1 MAKFAEV
8 PSSALTVR
16 ARRHQGTHR
25 RLSSPG
31 SVDCVRPMSGENH
44 KERLNRELI
53 ELLTELRVA
62 LLGVQVLFAFLL
74 IVPFYQRFSSV
85 TPLQRN
91 VYFAVLLC
99 AAVSAALLI
108 APSSHHRLLWR
119 QGAKEATLRA
129 ANRLSVLGLTFLA
142 LAMIGAIFLITDVL
156 FGGVVATV
164 ATVAIGAVF
173 AWVWYGQPLLRLGD

>member
-1 MAKFAEV
+1 
-8 PSSALTVR
+8 
-16 ARRHQGTHR
+16 
-25 RLSSPG
+25 
-31 SVDCVRPMSGENH
+31 MSGGDEND

-62 LLGVQVLFAFLL
+62 LPGVQVLFAFLL
-74 IVPFYQRFSSV
+74 IVPFSQRFSSV
-85 TPLQRN
+85 SPLQRH
-91 VYFAVLLC
+91 VYFAILLC

-129 ANRLSVLGLTFLA
+129 ANRLSVVGLAFLA
-142 LAMIGAIFLITDVL
+142 LAMVGAIFLITDVL
-156 FGGVVATV
+156 FGGVVAAV

-173 AWVWYGQPLLRLGD
+173 AWVWYGQPLLRLRD

>member
-8 PSSALTVR
+8 PFYALGCR

-31 SVDCVRPMSGENH
+31 SVDCVWPMSGENH

-99 AAVSAALLI
+99 AALSAALLI
-108 APSSHHRLLWR
+108 APTSHHRLLWR

-129 ANRLSVLGLTFLA
+129 ANRLSVLGLSFLA

-156 FGGVVATV
+156 FGGVVAGV

-173 AWVWYGQPLLRLGD
+173 AWVWYGQPLLRLGG

>member
-1 MAKFAEV
+1 
-8 PSSALTVR
+8 
-16 ARRHQGTHR
+16 
-25 RLSSPG
+25 
-31 SVDCVRPMSGENH
+31 MSGENH

-99 AAVSAALLI
+99 AALSAALLI

-129 ANRLSVLGLTFLA
+129 ANRLSVLGLSFLA

-156 FGGVVATV
+156 FGGVGSNRRHWRGVRMGLVRA
-164 ATVAIGAVF
+164 AAASPGRLASSGECLIGE
-173 AWVWYGQPLLRLGD
+173 LRTSEHPRGEVVRRTF

>member
-1 MAKFAEV
+1 
-8 PSSALTVR
+8 
-16 ARRHQGTHR
+16 
-25 RLSSPG
+25 
-31 SVDCVRPMSGENH
+31 MSGENH
-44 KERLNRELI
+44 RERLNRELI
-53 ELLTELRVA
+53 ELLNELRVA
-62 LLGVQVLFAFLL
+62 LPGVQVLFAFLL

-99 AAVSAALLI
+99 AALSAALLI

-129 ANRLSVLGLTFLA
+129 ANRLSVLGLSFLA